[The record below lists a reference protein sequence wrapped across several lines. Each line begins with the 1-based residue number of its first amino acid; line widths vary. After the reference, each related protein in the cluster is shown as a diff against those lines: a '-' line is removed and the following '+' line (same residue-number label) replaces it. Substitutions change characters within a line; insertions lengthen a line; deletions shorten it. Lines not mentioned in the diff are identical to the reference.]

1 MLCSMVITM
10 SKGSR
15 QRSVAD
21 RKAFNDE
28 YDRIFNSEPEGYRD
42 FIEVLYALDGPVPDD
57 TADQPNGTTPKD
69 SVA

>member
-1 MLCSMVITM
+1 MLCSMVTTM

-15 QRSVAD
+15 QRNVAD

-28 YDRIFNSEPEGYRD
+28 YDRIFNKEPEGYRE
-42 FIEVLYALDGPVPDD
+42 FIEVLEALDEPVPDD
-57 TADQPNGTTPKD
+57 IADQPNGTGPKD